1 MDVAVTVSP
10 TKCRREETRSF
21 MHWTPAWTC
30 LLRPDVGGAKLQAL
44 PDEGVLSFGAKL
56 GATCDVNLQV
66 LSDEVLSFSATLDEL
81 QTVVSKSTK

>member
-1 MDVAVTVSP
+1 
-10 TKCRREETRSF
+10 

-30 LLRPDVGGAKLQAL
+30 LLRWFSSELVPDVGGAKLQAL
-44 PDEGVLSFGAKL
+44 PEEGVLSFGAKL
-56 GATCDVNLQV
+56 SATCDVNLQV